1 MWPSRWRRANP
12 HENSRFPIPRA
23 CFHVSAGLDGLPF
36 PGSRRARRAA
46 PPAGG
51 GVCPPRCPPGG
62 VASRLVACLTRPVPE
77 RQGLC
82 RAFRFLP
89 KDKLP
94 GGRVC
99 RRVFLG
105 ECQITKPHGRARG
118 VAGALSNLAAG
129 GGVPP
134 APRPARLWCC
144 PRGRARHNAITRITY
159 DD

>member
-1 MWPSRWRRANP
+1 MKILVPQSPARAFMPARGSTAFRSQDRSGPVARPTGRR
-12 HENSRFPIPRA
+12 RRLFPA
-23 CFHVSAGLDGLPF
+23 LSAGW
-36 PGSRRARRAA
+36 
-46 PPAGG
+46 
-51 GVCPPRCPPGG
+51 

-105 ECQITKPHGRARG
+105 
-118 VAGALSNLAAG
+118 
-129 GGVPP
+129 
-134 APRPARLWCC
+134 
-144 PRGRARHNAITRITY
+144 NAK
-159 DD
+159 